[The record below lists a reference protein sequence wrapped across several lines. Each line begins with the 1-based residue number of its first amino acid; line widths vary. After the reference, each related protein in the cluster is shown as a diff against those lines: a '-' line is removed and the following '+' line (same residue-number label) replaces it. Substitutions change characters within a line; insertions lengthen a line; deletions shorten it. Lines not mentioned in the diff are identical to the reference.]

1 MDRRRES
8 VLANASLRVHPFIR
22 GAIGET
28 SPIPR
33 RPVSDDSIRITR
45 ATATTR
51 APAPP
56 PAAASEPWRPLL
68 PSAQASSSR
77 QQQQSQHP
85 SPTTVPVPPP
95 PKPSVPDAR
104 LPRYGV
110 THPPSS
116 LSRQTAPPQPPKAA
130 PVTPAAATLAR
141 VSSPPPMG
149 SVPSSSSNPVAS
161 AAAVAAVAG
170 PSSTSTTNRR
180 RAPPPPIHRSTSGD
194 GGVSS
199 QRPTVGNAK
208 TVKVVEP
215 PKPPTATTMH
225 HPSGEPNQQ
234 SRAMGIV
241 RKLSFRSRDGRPKDR
256 LASSAAVPARRS
268 MDETRAS
275 ARPSTE
281 EQRRWA
287 GRGSIDVVRS
297 SDHVETLSSP
307 PQALVRSMEAPPPLT
322 TAPTPHSATAT
333 TTTAAVPALAA
344 PTAAK
349 DKRSVVRTSKLVR
362 TSSLGATSRSVFPR
376 RRQQTV
382 PADPMPQQPQL
393 SAAAAYAAAMQTL
406 PGRSNTTSGGKGKAA
421 GKNALGLSAVRET
434 SPRGVSDDETTRAA
448 KARTV
453 VDPHAMPKVPP
464 LKAVPFSQPIAP
476 IKLDGLDENAAR
488 KAAPLTSDSDS
499 SAQQRRKPRS
509 RNAETRRLSAG
520 SSRRQER
527 EMRAKLKALSA
538 TMTATPVPV
547 SHSASLVPTTAA
559 PAAALVT
566 AQRVPSTP
574 PVPVQELLQP
584 PSSAQLLAPP
594 GSSSASPISAASAID
609 DDDASSFVGPIHPSD
624 PLYHPQPRRLLS
636 KKSTDNFYLHA
647 NVTISAFR
655 GRYSQSP
662 PPPMPSIPHHLPPSP
677 QLPSQFSPQQTPEPA
692 PAFPLADRGHL
703 QLPHRDHR
711 GSVPSV
717 PESVCSDR
725 RQSDMS
731 LAEDVEKPEEE
742 PVDVRASIA
751 TSIAQPI
758 PVPPSPVV
766 EAVAEL
772 DAAVVGAPEPL
783 PSQIESL
790 IDSPQKNAHTSWS
803 PPAPKAVELP
813 PCPPSAWSPPAPSGA
828 DGNSS
833 HSWSPSTAMTKE
845 VDSVTSGRR
854 AAAWSSADSLP
865 QPASGLQSPEPRSP
879 ASTEDPTGMT
889 SWTYKQLQQA
899 STYKQLH
906 SSTYQQLHQA
916 SPLYKMSFKPQS
928 EPPIEKQARSV
939 SDPKSP
945 EPARVISPAS
955 ADTVKPPGAW
965 QAEDRVV
972 VARASVPDLSHV
984 QGAASPTLSGEAYTQ
999 TSTTPRRGITLDF
1012 AQVGTPTAK
1021 AHLPSPLVTPAN
1033 SPSPPTQQHLQ
1044 SPVDHPSPMSSAGS
1058 SSSALRTLTGG
1069 GNKPPS
1075 SPKSAAA
1082 RGQARPAVTMATR
1095 VRRRSRPP
1103 TLPPKS
1109 ALRQQVAQALAE
1121 RERNT
1126 ATLTKDANRESQV
1139 SQADSDSVYAGIVSH
1154 YTTQGRLPKS
1164 RGHSRKLNDPDLEV
1178 LSSDEYPKDDDNES
1192 VGSDSDSEPEHRS
1205 FRQVIGYQ
1213 QVFLVPTQAQIRH
1226 LGAPSR
1232 ATVHGSATHEHRT
1245 TTTQA
1250 PVASAAAAAARP
1262 HYMSPDAEAE
1272 ILASLPPS
1280 RPLNSVNLTPGAESG
1295 RRPRKTGLP
1304 QSELHRWLAQS
1315 AHA

>member
-1 MDRRRES
+1 
-8 VLANASLRVHPFIR
+8 
-22 GAIGET
+22 
-28 SPIPR
+28 
-33 RPVSDDSIRITR
+33 
-45 ATATTR
+45 
-51 APAPP
+51 
-56 PAAASEPWRPLL
+56 
-68 PSAQASSSR
+68 
-77 QQQQSQHP
+77 
-85 SPTTVPVPPP
+85 
-95 PKPSVPDAR
+95 
-104 LPRYGV
+104 
-110 THPPSS
+110 
-116 LSRQTAPPQPPKAA
+116 
-130 PVTPAAATLAR
+130 
-141 VSSPPPMG
+141 
-149 SVPSSSSNPVAS
+149 
-161 AAAVAAVAG
+161 
-170 PSSTSTTNRR
+170 
-180 RAPPPPIHRSTSGD
+180 
-194 GGVSS
+194 
-199 QRPTVGNAK
+199 
-208 TVKVVEP
+208 
-215 PKPPTATTMH
+215 
-225 HPSGEPNQQ
+225 
-234 SRAMGIV
+234 
-241 RKLSFRSRDGRPKDR
+241 
-256 LASSAAVPARRS
+256 
-268 MDETRAS
+268 
-275 ARPSTE
+275 
-281 EQRRWA
+281 
-287 GRGSIDVVRS
+287 
-297 SDHVETLSSP
+297 
-307 PQALVRSMEAPPPLT
+307 MEAPPPLT
-322 TAPTPHSATAT
+322 TALTPPAATANANAT
-333 TTTAAVPALAA
+333 GPTLAA
-344 PTAAK
+344 APAK
-349 DKRSVVRTSKLVR
+349 EKRSVVRTSKLVR

-406 PGRSNTTSGGKGKAA
+406 PGRSNTSVGKGK

-434 SPRGVSDDETTRAA
+434 SPRGVSDDETTRA
-448 KARTV
+448 KTKI
-453 VDPHAMPKVPP
+453 DPHAMPKIPP

-476 IKLDGLDENAAR
+476 IKLDGFDENAAR
-488 KAAPLTSDSDS
+488 KAPLTSDSDS

-538 TMTATPVPV
+538 TMTAAPVPV
-547 SHSASLVPTTAA
+547 SHSASLVPTTSA

-566 AQRVPSTP
+566 AQRAPSPP

-584 PSSAQLLAPP
+584 PSSAQLLAPTA
-594 GSSSASPISAASAID
+594 SSSASPVSAASAID

-647 NVTISAFR
+647 NVSISAFR

-677 QLPSQFSPQQTPEPA
+677 QLPSQFSPQQTPE

-772 DAAVVGAPEPL
+772 AAAVVGAPAPL

-790 IDSPQKNAHTSWS
+790 IDSPQKNSHTSWS

-813 PCPPSAWSPPAPSGA
+813 PCPPSAWSPPAPAGA

-865 QPASGLQSPEPRSP
+865 QPSSGLQSPEPRSP
-879 ASTEDPTGMT
+879 ASTEDPMGMT

-916 SPLYKMSFKPQS
+916 SPLYKMSFKHQS
-928 EPPIEKQARSV
+928 EQPIEKQARSV

-945 EPARVISPAS
+945 EPARVLSPAS
-955 ADTVKPPGAW
+955 ADSVKPPGAW

-984 QGAASPTLSGEAYTQ
+984 QGAASPTLSGEAYSP

-1044 SPVDHPSPMSSAGS
+1044 SPVDQPSPMSSAGS

-1069 GNKPPS
+1069 NKPPS

-1082 RGQARPAVTMATR
+1082 VRGQARPAVTMATR

-1164 RGHSRKLNDPDLEV
+1164 HSHSRKLNDPDLEV

-1192 VGSDSDSEPEHRS
+1192 VGSDSESEPEHRS

-1232 ATVHGSATHEHRT
+1232 ATVHGSATTHEYGT
-1245 TTTQA
+1245 TAQA

-1262 HYMSPDAEAE
+1262 HYMSPDTEAE

-1304 QSELHRWLAQS
+1304 QSVSVAERLFCMVTW
-1315 AHA
+1315 